1 MSLILDALNRS
12 RQDADPVPGL
22 GTQHPS
28 AAMTISA
35 RQILPWIALLVALIL
50 IGWLIWERNE
60 PPESVHAGDINA
72 PVAELSRNIGSAVT
86 AVTTELKTRAAAAVP
101 SEDAAVV
108 VAEPKPV
115 SDPAISLEAAPTP
128 NAGSAT
134 TESAEPGPPPAPT
147 EQIATETPS
156 AVSENSAVT
165 ALYQKQDKPL
175 SKTQTS
181 SPPRDARPARVIE
194 EQPVDIES
202 VLRLAQEEV
211 ENASLAAHPA
221 PFLASLSQQ
230 TKDDIPTIYYQR
242 HDYANQASLSSVVLN
257 GKTLKAGGSPL
268 AGMKVDEI
276 LSDSVVL
283 SYRGT
288 QFRLRAL
295 NSWINL

>member
-28 AAMTISA
+28 TPMTLSA
-35 RQILPWIALLVALIL
+35 RQTLPWIALLVALIL

-156 AVSENSAVT
+156 AVSENTAVT
-165 ALYQKQDKPL
+165 P
-175 SKTQTS
+175 
-181 SPPRDARPARVIE
+181 
-194 EQPVDIES
+194 
-202 VLRLAQEEV
+202 
-211 ENASLAAHPA
+211 
-221 PFLASLSQQ
+221 
-230 TKDDIPTIYYQR
+230 
-242 HDYANQASLSSVVLN
+242 
-257 GKTLKAGGSPL
+257 
-268 AGMKVDEI
+268 
-276 LSDSVVL
+276 
-283 SYRGT
+283 
-288 QFRLRAL
+288 
-295 NSWINL
+295 